1 MQKIIKFSLLVLLVS
16 NTSATMMP
24 RGLNKKGNSNSNSNP
39 GLARVN
45 KELGLGRRQVIPARK
60 EKYASRQ
67 QKDFELIRRAIVN
80 ILRRDDLVAFERV
93 DWKNRSI
100 TKDEMLRRACTY
112 GSPKIAFH
120 LIRTGANVNNK
131 DKDGNTPLHY
141 VIEVKVAR
149 VLIKEG
155 ANVNQRNDLGRTP
168 LCHVLGTGD
177 VNLAKL
183 LIQEGADVNSK
194 NNDGMTVLE
203 EGLWNNSFM
212 FSSSRE
218 KVIDYIKYVVKGKNR
233 LL

>member
-1 MQKIIKFSLLVLLVS
+1 MGIINKYKISLLLLLVG
-16 NTSATMMP
+16 NTSATMIP
-24 RGLNKKGNSNSNSNP
+24 RGLNRKGKGNSNSNH

-45 KELGLGRRQVIPARK
+45 KELGVGKKQVIPARK

-67 QKDFELIRRAIVN
+67 QKDFELIRREIVN
-80 ILRRDDLVAFERV
+80 ILRRDDLVAFERFA
-93 DWKNRSI
+93 WKNRSI
-100 TKDEMLRRACTY
+100 TKDEMLRRAGTY

-141 VIEVKVAR
+141 AIEVKVAR

-155 ANVNQRNDLGRTP
+155 ANVNSRNDLGRTP
-168 LCHVLGTGD
+168 LCHVLGIGN

-183 LIQEGADVNSK
+183 LIQEGADVNSR

-212 FSSSRE
+212 FSPYRD
-218 KVIDYIKYVVKGKNR
+218 KVIDYIKYVVKGKK
-233 LL
+233 